1 MGVDAQVAN
10 AAPPQ
15 ATATPRKA
23 SWPLTETA
31 EVTEVPEPTSSCGR
45 EGALRCGA
53 PRGAWQLRRVARVIG
68 PRLTARAGA
77 TAGSSSPRTL
87 GGGSPPGAKAGG
99 SAAGEDSVC
108 DATFGDLRALSD
120 QILRCAA
127 RRLAG
132 ESSPARL
139 TAARAGTPRACW
151 RTSRSASGSSWS
163 ASSTCVPSA
172 SRGTGSWCAR
182 CALTCTR
189 LRFSWPQ
196 ESWPQRGDTPTT
208 ASLDK
213 LSLGDDDVAWPGLK
227 VSADE
232 VTPLPFDF
240 AAGQLDPESLFD
252 PEMGA
257 SWLQRSWI
265 AMPAWLCG
273 ADATRCAV
281 QSRRAGST

>member
-23 SWPLTETA
+23 SWPLIETG
-31 EVTEVPEPTSSCGR
+31 EVTEEVPEPTSSCGR
-45 EGALRCGA
+45 EGASRCGA
-53 PRGAWQLRRVARVIG
+53 PRGAWQLRSVARVVG

-87 GGGSPPGAKAGG
+87 AGGSPPGAKAGG

-151 RTSRSASGSSWS
+151 RTSRSASGSS
-163 ASSTCVPSA
+163 
-172 SRGTGSWCAR
+172 
-182 CALTCTR
+182 
-189 LRFSWPQ
+189 
-196 ESWPQRGDTPTT
+196 
-208 ASLDK
+208 
-213 LSLGDDDVAWPGLK
+213 
-227 VSADE
+227 
-232 VTPLPFDF
+232 
-240 AAGQLDPESLFD
+240 
-252 PEMGA
+252 
-257 SWLQRSWI
+257 
-265 AMPAWLCG
+265 
-273 ADATRCAV
+273 
-281 QSRRAGST
+281 